1 MCDYEKVIATSKPPV
16 PPHTLSVIVPV
27 YNSTGYLNRCLAA
40 LAKSNFNDF
49 DVLVVDDGST
59 EAVEPIVTRY
69 GFDYMR
75 IDGPGGPARAR
86 NRGVTRAKGKYLVF
100 IDADVCVHKDTLT
113 AFAEVFAAD
122 SGIDAVVGSYDET
135 PAESGFFSQYKN
147 LFHHYVHQTSG
158 GYVNTFWSGCGAM
171 RRDLFLAFG
180 GFDEERYRR
189 PAIEDIELGTWVT
202 AAGFQIVLAPQV
214 KATHLKRWTL
224 WSILKTDI
232 FDRGVPW
239 IQLMLRAGAAANTL
253 NAKSSQRICVALTWL
268 ASALLPLIWWQP
280 VAGILSFSLLS
291 LVSALNFDFYRY
303 FIAHSGIWFTLRV
316 LPMHW
321 LYFWYCGLCVIWGTA
336 AHYLTS
342 RNSSQ
347 DSAPVSTGI
356 LSDQAVRAD
365 EINSNAS
372 AK

>member
-1 MCDYEKVIATSKPPV
+1 MCDYDKHKSVNEPP
-16 PPHTLSVIVPV
+16 PQTPMLSVVVPV
-27 YNSTGYLNRCLAA
+27 YNSTGYLKKCLAA
-40 LAKSNFNDF
+40 LAQSDFDDF

-59 EAVEPIVTRY
+59 EPVEPIVAQH

-86 NRGVTRAKGKYLVF
+86 NRGVARVKGKYLVF
-100 IDADVCVHKDTLT
+100 IDADVVVHRDTLSK
-113 AFAEVFAAD
+113 FAEVFCAD
-122 SGIDAVVGSYDET
+122 STIDAVVGSYDET
-135 PAESGFFSQYKN
+135 PAEPSFFSQYKN
-147 LFHHYVHQTSG
+147 LFHHYVHQINAGQVS
-158 GYVNTFWSGCGAM
+158 TFWSGCGAM

-189 PAIEDIELGTWVT
+189 PAIEDIELGTWVS

-232 FDRGVPW
+232 FDRGIPW
-239 IQLMLRAGAAANTL
+239 IKLMLRAGAAANTL

-268 ASALLPLIWWQP
+268 ASALLPLMWWQP
-280 VAGILSFSLLS
+280 AAGVVALLLLS

-303 FIAHSGIWFTLRV
+303 FIAHSGVWFTLRV

-321 LYFWYCGLCVIWGTA
+321 LYFWYCGFCVIWGTL
-336 AHYLTS
+336 AHHLEK
-342 RNSSQ
+342 Q
-347 DSAPVSTGI
+347 PAKAEGSAQVPSVSAENV
-356 LSDQAVRAD
+356 SPKVHA
-365 EINSNAS
+365 E
-372 AK
+372 

>member
-1 MCDYEKVIATSKPPV
+1 MCDHEKVIAVSKPPIQM
-16 PPHTLSVIVPV
+16 PTLSVVVPV
-27 YNSTGYLNRCLAA
+27 YNSTAYLKKCLAA
-40 LAKSNFNDF
+40 LAESDYDDF

-59 EAVEPIVTRY
+59 EPVAPIVGQY

-86 NRGVTRAKGKYLVF
+86 NRGVARVKGKYLVF
-100 IDADVCVHKDTLT
+100 IDADVCVHRDTLHR
-113 AFAEVFAAD
+113 FAEVFNAD

-135 PAESGFFSQYKN
+135 PAEPGFFSQYKN

-202 AAGFQIVLAPQV
+202 AAGYQIVLAPHV

-232 FDRGVPW
+232 LDRGVPW
-239 IQLMLRAGAAANTL
+239 IKLMLRAGAAASTL
-253 NAKSSQRICVALTWL
+253 NAKSSQRLSVALTWL
-268 ASALLPLIWWQP
+268 ASILLPVVWWWP
-280 VAGILSFSLLS
+280 AAGILSLLLLS
-291 LVSALNFDFYRY
+291 VVSALNFDFYRY
-303 FIAHSGIWFTLRV
+303 FIAHSGVWFTVRV
-316 LPMHW
+316 LPLHW
-321 LYFWYCGLCVIWGTA
+321 LYFWYCGLCVIWGTL
-336 AHYLTS
+336 AHYLETS
-342 RNSSQ
+342 GRSQ
-347 DSAPVSTGI
+347 APNQENTNPKPH
-356 LSDQAVRAD
+356 A
-365 EINSNAS
+365 E
-372 AK
+372 